1 MTGSG
6 TTSMAP
12 SEKQQ
17 YSPKKIEAAINDIKI
32 STGSFNDM
40 GIRINSRDIKDEA
53 TPSDTMSSSGLGIK
67 SSSTSP
73 KMSADSSHSSHVSTP
88 KEETGGGSITIRQ
101 QAGQIPKSI
110 RSSSQKPLMRP
121 PPSFHDFPSKTEEA
135 KGTFQVLTAC
145 IYQSK
150 AIGTT
155 EAAMDCE
162 CAEEWGKH
170 NPGPKI

>member
-1 MTGSG
+1 
-6 TTSMAP
+6 MAP

-32 STGSFNDM
+32 STGNFNDM
-40 GIRINSRDIKDEA
+40 GIRINSKDIKDEA

-88 KEETGGGSITIRQ
+88 KEETAGGGNITITQ
-101 QAGQIPKSI
+101 QAGQIPKSV
-110 RSSSQKPLMRP
+110 RNSSQKPLMRP
-121 PPSFHDFPSKTEEA
+121 ATSFHDFPSKTEEA

-162 CAEEWGKH
+162 CVEEWGKH
-170 NPGPKI
+170 NAGLKI